1 MASNDIQN
9 IKTSKHQLSKP
20 CKSDGKTLLEEE
32 RVEKAR
38 RLARRDERTGKKTDL
53 NVRNEEEY
61 ESTWMKTDQKTAKEE
76 GRKVE
81 RRNQR
86 KKDTVFHACMV
97 CYKFYSPFFPSIPDI
112 QEVWS
117 KAW

>member
-1 MASNDIQN
+1 MALNDIHK

-20 CKSDGKTLLEEE
+20 CKNDGKTLLEEE
-32 RVEKAR
+32 RVETDR
-38 RLARRDERTGKKTDL
+38 RLARRDERRTEKKTDL

-61 ESTWMKTDQKTAKEE
+61 ERHRRMKTGQKTAKEE

-97 CYKFYSPFFPSIPDI
+97 CYKF
-112 QEVWS
+112 
-117 KAW
+117 